1 MRMLARL
8 INQILIQTA
17 VFAAVAQA
25 SPVNERD
32 LEKQLH
38 FYKSIEELT
47 TTFHQTKHLSE
58 MKLDLQ
64 SDGRLTL
71 NKPDRIIWEI
81 TKPSR
86 LVVTISKTDVRIE
99 SKGETQTFKFQELSQ
114 DNVANGINM
123 LVPWLMLDAHALS
136 ETYRVTEDADHG
148 FVFEPKKANGSITKM
163 ILFLNDN
170 GHLKRLKLFEASGDW
185 IEIQFDAPKV
195 VRKKV

>member
-1 MRMLARL
+1 MLARL